1 MVFFFLVQI
10 NQKKMIFIVTTN
22 QNKLKQNKPMNQ
34 LLLVKPNQPFSSLN
48 SIKLI
53 FNWMGEVIIF
63 VFIFYFNDVQEGN

>member
-22 QNKLKQNKPMNQ
+22 QNKLKQNKPTNQ
-34 LLLVKPNQPFSSLN
+34 LLWVKPNQPFSSLN

-53 FNWMGEVIIF
+53 FNA
-63 VFIFYFNDVQEGN
+63 